1 MNRTRNKSFF
11 ASFFSKKEESS
22 FSEEKEAKRLLF
34 LRCFGLGLYLAAG
47 VARAEAPLALR
58 PLRDVDVTYKVPVRS
73 PTDANLLQRL
83 RWSASLQRQRVDLPT
98 SGNWMTLDFAN
109 HRMELVR
116 DESREVIDLPAPRS
130 AEQPGA
136 GAGYAR
142 LGPAVVAG
150 LACTEWRT
158 IDTRGQESIACYTD
172 DGVLLRAR
180 QGDRVLM
187 EAVSV
192 KYSLQDASLFDPPA
206 SYTRQQTNR

>member
-1 MNRTRNKSFF
+1 VSCAGNKSFF

-22 FSEEKEAKRLLF
+22 FSVEKESKRLLF
-34 LRCFGLGLYLAAG
+34 LRCLGLGLVAFAG
-47 VARAEAPLALR
+47 LARAEAPAALR

-73 PTDANLLQRL
+73 GTDANLLQRL

-98 SGNWMTLDFAN
+98 SGNWMMLDFAN
-109 HRMELVR
+109 HRMALVR

-130 AEQPGA
+130 AEQPGG
-136 GAGYAR
+136 GAGYTR
-142 LGPAVVAG
+142 LGPATVAA

-187 EAVSV
+187 EAISV
-192 KYSLQDASLFDPPA
+192 K
-206 SYTRQQTNR
+206 